1 VDANGPVRGSAV
13 EATYGIE
20 VVTAVIAAVHD
31 RGARVAVHTNTEVVG
46 PLIRAG
52 IDSVEHGA
60 GLTAEDL
67 ELLGARGGAWTLTL
81 GASVVGAPSEPD
93 VGPASGSLGAPGL
106 AAAAGDPVRR
116 ADPRRLR
123 RGGHGR
129 PRGRSPGSARAVPTE
144 GLAAATAAAQDY
156 LGVSVAEDLVT
167 YDEDPRVRVWQS

>member
-67 ELLGARGGAWTLTL
+67 ELLGA
-81 GASVVGAPSEPD
+81 
-93 VGPASGSLGAPGL
+93 PGL

-144 GLAAATAAAQDY
+144 ALAAATAAAQDY